1 MRARALKGNGKL
13 FIPNPAILIRDA
25 MMLNKPYVISA
36 IEKTTKDVIT
46 FTFKAQDGTSI
57 DFSPGMFAMLTY
69 VDAASGQKISR
80 AFSIANCP
88 PSGEL
93 QFFIS
98 MIGGQLTSKL
108 AQAKVGDVYLVSAPY
123 GQFKL
128 EANFGNK
135 LLFLAGGTGLAPFF
149 SMLKY
154 IIGKGSKPDIV
165 LIYSVKYP
173 YDIIERQ
180 ELAGMVERLGGR
192 LAITVTR
199 PEEGDGWSGEKG
211 HVDASMI
218 GRLAPDAKERVSY
231 ICGPPEFV
239 KALKSALVSLGVNE
253 KEIKAEMWG

>member
-1 MRARALKGNGKL
+1 M
-13 FIPNPAILIRDA
+13 I
-25 MMLNKPYVISA
+25 LNKPYVLTDIK
-36 IEKTTKDVIT
+36 KTTKDVTT

-57 DFSPGMFAMLTY
+57 DFSPGMFAMLTWMGP
-69 VDAASGQKISR
+69 DGQKISR

-98 MIGGQLTSKL
+98 MIKGQFTSKL
-108 AQAKVGDVYLVSAPY
+108 ENAKVGDVYQVSAPY

-128 EANFGNK
+128 ESNFGNK

-154 IIGKGSKPDIV
+154 IIGKNSKPDIV

-173 YDIIERQ
+173 YDIIEKE
-180 ELAGMVERLGGR
+180 ELEKMIAALGGK
-192 LAITVTR
+192 LTVTVTR
-199 PEEGDGWSGEKG
+199 PADGDGWTGERG
-211 HVDASMI
+211 HANADMI
-218 GRLAPDAKERVSY
+218 KKYAPDSKDRVSY

-239 KALKSALVSLGVNE
+239 KALKAALVSLGTNE